1 MKELKTVSEVI
12 ESLSREKILPP
23 FAIKLESVSLV
34 YECGCGENH
43 ALNDSHHIASAIPKK
58 FLVMCI
64 NSICTFVKVEGSP
77 DEKTFSEWYITAETL
92 HDVRKKLGL

>member
-1 MKELKTVSEVI
+1 MKELKTKSDVI
-12 ESLSREKILPP
+12 ESFSREETLPP
-23 FAIKLESVSLV
+23 FAIKLESISLV

-43 ALNDSHHIASAIPKK
+43 ALNDSHHIASATPKK

-77 DEKTFSEWYITAETL
+77 DEKTFSEWYIAAETL
-92 HDVRKKLGL
+92 HNVRKEIGI